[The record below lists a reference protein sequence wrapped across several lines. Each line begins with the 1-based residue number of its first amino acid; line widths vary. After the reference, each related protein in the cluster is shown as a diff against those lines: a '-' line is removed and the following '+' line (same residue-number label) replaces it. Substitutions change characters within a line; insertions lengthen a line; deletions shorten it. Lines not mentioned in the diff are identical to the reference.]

1 MLDYCIVGE
10 PTAVDVLGDMIK
22 NGRRGSLSGKL
33 TIKGVQCHIAYPQL
47 GRNPIL
53 QFAPALAE
61 LASTAWDQGNEYFL
75 PTSWQVS
82 NIHGGTGANNV
93 IPGSVTI
100 DFNFRFSS
108 ESTAEGL
115 KQRVHAILDAHGLQ
129 YELAWALSGHPF
141 LTPRGKLVDVL
152 SASIKSVTGVKA
164 TISTTG
170 GTSDGRFIKDICG
183 ELAELGPVNESI
195 HKLNEHVKVADVD
208 RLKDIYRKALEGL
221 LT

>member
-1 MLDYCIVGE
+1 
-10 PTAVDVLGDMIK
+10 
-22 NGRRGSLSGKL
+22 
-33 TIKGVQCHIAYPQL
+33 
-47 GRNPIL
+47 
-53 QFAPALAE
+53 
-61 LASTAWDQGNEYFL
+61 
-75 PTSWQVS
+75 
-82 NIHGGTGANNV
+82 
-93 IPGSVTI
+93 
-100 DFNFRFSS
+100 
-108 ESTAEGL
+108 L

-129 YELAWALSGHPF
+129 YDLAWALSGHPF